1 MKCSPKI
8 LAWVVLL
15 FPSLTMADTG
25 WLIATSSESLLS
37 GEKLKLEIVR
47 PDESTP
53 WPETLRLKIISD
65 RVAET
70 VACHPDKGSANER
83 LRRTYM
89 ADLPL
94 QKQGLLKI
102 ELAEFSSNRLLIS
115 VSDSA
120 DPIAAMT
127 AGSLVETP
135 PEMDPMPENEPA
147 LSAYEPVYFLV
158 GGLGGFDAQFQL
170 SFKYR
175 LFDPESVPVKLLPVL
190 SGLHF
195 GYSQTSLWDLSADSK
210 PLRDT
215 SYRPSLFWQ
224 SRLDETAIGPAYL
237 RAGYE
242 HESNGKDG
250 LNSRSI
256 DMLFVQPI
264 WQKNFADGNSL
275 LFLPRFYGYL
285 RREDRPDIAGY
296 RGYVDWMFRYGDE
309 RDWLMTSRI
318 RTGTAGHMSTQ
329 LDFSKPL
336 RNRLFAHTGGFLHFQ
351 LFNGYGDSILDYNLR
366 SPTQLRAGF
375 SIVR

>member
-1 MKCSPKI
+1 MKCSLKI
-8 LAWVVLL
+8 LAWMVLL
-15 FPSLTMADTG
+15 FPFTAMADTG
-25 WLIATSSESLLS
+25 WLIATSSESLVG
-37 GEKLKLEIVR
+37 GEKLKLEVVR

-53 WPETLRLKIISD
+53 WPATLRLKIISD
-65 RVAET
+65 KTVET
-70 VACHPDKGSANER
+70 VNCHPDKGSAKEG
-83 LRRTYM
+83 LRRAYV
-89 ADLPL
+89 AGLPL

-102 ELAEFSSNRLLIS
+102 ELAEFPSNRLLIS
-115 VSDSA
+115 VADSA
-120 DPIAAMT
+120 DPIVAMA

-135 PEMDPMPENEPA
+135 QGMDMMPDNEPA

-158 GGLGGFDAQFQL
+158 GGLNGFDAQFQL

-175 LFDPESVPVKLLPVL
+175 LFDPESVPVKLLPPL
-190 SGLHF
+190 SKLHF
-195 GYSQTSLWDLSADSK
+195 SYSQTSLWDLNADSK
-210 PLRDT
+210 PLHDT

-224 SRLDETAIGPAYL
+224 SKLDTIAVGPAYL

-250 LNSRSI
+250 ANSRSI

-285 RREDRPDIAGY
+285 KREDNPDIARY

-318 RTGTAGHMSTQ
+318 RTGTAGHVSAQ
-329 LDFSKPL
+329 FDFSKPL
-336 RNRLFAHTGGFLHFQ
+336 RDPLFARTGGFLYFQ

>member
-1 MKCSPKI
+1 MKCSLKI
-8 LAWVVLL
+8 LAWMVLL
-15 FPSLTMADTG
+15 FPFTAMADTG
-25 WLIATSSESLLS
+25 WLIATSSESLVS
-37 GEKLKLEIVR
+37 GEELKLEIVR

-65 RVAET
+65 RT
-70 VACHPDKGSANER
+70 VEIVNCHPGKGGTKER
-83 LRRTYM
+83 LRRAYT
-89 ADLPL
+89 AGLPL

-102 ELAEFSSNRLLIS
+102 ELAELPSNRLLIS
-115 VSDSA
+115 VADSA
-120 DPIAAMT
+120 DPIVAMA
-127 AGSLVETP
+127 AGSLADTP
-135 PEMDPMPENEPA
+135 PGMEPMPENEPA

-158 GGLGGFDAQFQL
+158 GGLSGFDAQFQL

-175 LFDPESVPVKLLPVL
+175 LFDPESLPVKLLPPL
-190 SGLHF
+190 SKLHF
-195 GYSQTSLWDLSADSK
+195 SYSQTSLWDLNADSK

-224 SRLDETAIGPAYL
+224 SRLGETAIGPAYL

-242 HESNGKDG
+242 HESNGKDSA
-250 LNSRSI
+250 NSRSI
-256 DMLFVQPI
+256 NMLFVQPI
-264 WQKNFADGNSL
+264 WQKNFTDGNSL
-275 LFLPRFYGYL
+275 LFLPRFYSYL
-285 RREDRPDIAGY
+285 KREDNPDIARY

-318 RTGTAGHMSTQ
+318 RTGTAGRVSAQ

-336 RNRLFAHTGGFLHFQ
+336 RKPLFARTGGFLYFQ

-366 SPTQLRAGF
+366 GPTQLRAGF